1 VGKRR
6 QGREIVLQSLY
17 AARISG
23 APLARCLDHRLE
35 EREFAAETVEFA
47 RTLVAR
53 IDAHREEATRRAQA
67 LLVNWDPERVGILE
81 RQILIMALV
90 ELEHSPDVPWR
101 AVINEACELARR
113 YCGDAAVA
121 FVNGILD
128 RAAAELRGEDGDA

>member
-23 APLARCLDHRLE
+23 APLARCLDDRLE
-35 EREFAAETVEFA
+35 DGETAPETADFA
-47 RTLVAR
+47 RELATKIA
-53 IDAHREEATRRAQA
+53 AHRDAASRRAQA
-67 LLVNWDPERVGILE
+67 LLENWDPERVGILE
-81 RQILIMALV
+81 RLILIMALV
-90 ELEHSPDVPWR
+90 ELEQSPDVPWK

-113 YCGDAAVA
+113 YCGDAAVP

-128 RAAAELRGEDGDA
+128 RAAADLRGEDDGA